1 MQKIYFLDLVQTLL
15 NFKCEGLDCIF
26 FLFQQVEDEI
36 KEATRHEDV
45 RENRG
50 IESAAGPTIENISL
64 NENATE
70 ENAKPKRAGVHHNYA
85 FYQF

>member
-1 MQKIYFLDLVQTLL
+1 M
-15 NFKCEGLDCIF
+15 
-26 FLFQQVEDEI
+26 
-36 KEATRHEDV
+36 
-45 RENRG
+45 RENGG

-70 ENAKPKRAGVHHNYA
+70 EKAKPKRAGVHHNYA